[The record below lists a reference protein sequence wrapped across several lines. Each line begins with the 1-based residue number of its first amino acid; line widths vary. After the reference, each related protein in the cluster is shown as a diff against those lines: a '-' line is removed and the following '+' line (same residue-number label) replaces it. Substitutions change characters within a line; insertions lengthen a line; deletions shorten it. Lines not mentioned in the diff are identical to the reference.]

1 MEKEK
6 LRKRAIARLQKLA
19 DSKERMNQV
28 ECVLE
33 KLFQSN
39 AWKEATSIGVTMST
53 QFEFPTSSVIQ
64 RAFETGKKVAV
75 PKSLPKGEMIFHWV
89 DTDTVFYTTRF
100 GVAEPETED
109 IARSNELDLLI
120 VPGLAFNRA
129 GYRVGFGGGYYDR
142 ESIRNVCTINHL
154 AATILAL
161 YHAYVYSFW
170 VDAFCLEWR
179 GSVLYGT
186 TM

>member
-6 LRKRAIARLQKLA
+6 LRQRGIARLQKLA
-19 DSKERMNQV
+19 DSEERVDQV
-28 ECVLE
+28 ERVLD

-39 AWKEATSIGVTMST
+39 AWKEAGSIGVTMST
-53 QFEFPTSSVIQ
+53 KFEFPTSSVIQ
-64 RAFETGKKVAV
+64 RAFEMGKKVAV

-89 DTDTVFYTTRF
+89 DSKTVFYTTRF

-120 VPGLAFNRA
+120 VPGLVFNRA

-142 ESIRNVCTINHL
+142 YL
-154 AATILAL
+154 ANYKGNTCSLVFVEQLIEDWQVEEFDQPIQQLFL
-161 YHAYVYSFW
+161 PV
-170 VDAFCLEWR
+170 
-179 GSVLYGT
+179 
-186 TM
+186 

>member
-64 RAFETGKKVAV
+64 RAFETGKIVAV

-142 ESIRNVCTINHL
+142 YL
-154 AATILAL
+154 ANYKGKTCSLVFVEQLMEAWQVEDFDQPVQQLFL
-161 YHAYVYSFW
+161 S
-170 VDAFCLEWR
+170 
-179 GSVLYGT
+179 
-186 TM
+186 M

>member
-109 IARSNELDLLI
+109 MS
-120 VPGLAFNRA
+120 
-129 GYRVGFGGGYYDR
+129 
-142 ESIRNVCTINHL
+142 
-154 AATILAL
+154 
-161 YHAYVYSFW
+161 
-170 VDAFCLEWR
+170 
-179 GSVLYGT
+179 
-186 TM
+186 